1 MNHKAP
7 ERISFNIQRELKRT
21 LFCIVIALIL
31 PFVHDAKEAQGKET
45 IEVYFSPQGRCEK
58 AIIQEIEN
66 AKDSIH
72 IAMFHFTNGRIARAL
87 TKASKKGID
96 VKVILDKE
104 KASGSYSKSKFL
116 LNKGLHIQFREG
128 IQRRGRDNKI
138 GLMHNK
144 FVIIDGKIVIT
155 GSYNW
160 TASAELWNYENL
172 LIIWSAKI
180 AKLFEMEFMRLWTK
194 K

>member
-66 AKDSIH
+66 ARDSIH

-87 TKASKKGID
+87 AKAPKKGID

-104 KASGSYSKSKFL
+104 KASDSYSKSKFL
-116 LNKGLHIQFREG
+116 SNKGLYILFKEG
-128 IQRRGRDNKI
+128 IQRRGRDNKT

-172 LIIWSAKI
+172 LIIWSTKV
-180 AKLFEMEFMRLWTK
+180 AKLFEKEFMRLWTRK
-194 K
+194 